1 MELTRRS
8 GGRRAAH
15 AGTWYDADCTSLKSQ
30 LHCWLDS
37 SSKICDGR
45 IKALICPKRIFL
57 LGPSHYKYF
66 IGVALP
72 PKHCEEYLTPLGGL
86 SLDTEVLEAFRSNG
100 TFCELSPAEDEE
112 EHSLELMLPFIRHIF
127 PEGIKIIPM
136 IVGELRQ
143 QEECQKFADVLIDYF
158 LHDENLFIISSDFC
172 HWGPRYAYYYLEEP
186 LANLPIHLSIET
198 GRKGEKKSEIGGR
211 INKRKAEYTASTK
224 YGERTVDWQ
233 KGVRQRY
240 QETVTTLCVAA
251 DGQKCYQVY
260 NRAPEQRLFQLLG
273 DDRSF
278 DLRELLD
285 TAAARNDKGFSTK
298 LIAYSQS
305 SHAMTRNDSSVSYA
319 SLCTTRVSC

>member
-45 IKALICPKRIFL
+45 IKALICPHAGLRFSGYTAACAWKQVDPSNIKRIFL

-158 LHDENLFIISSDFC
+158 LHD
-172 HWGPRYAYYYLEEP
+172 
-186 LANLPIHLSIET
+186 
-198 GRKGEKKSEIGGR
+198 
-211 INKRKAEYTASTK
+211 
-224 YGERTVDWQ
+224 
-233 KGVRQRY
+233 
-240 QETVTTLCVAA
+240 
-251 DGQKCYQVY
+251 
-260 NRAPEQRLFQLLG
+260 
-273 DDRSF
+273 
-278 DLRELLD
+278 LLD

-298 LIAYSQS
+298 LIAYSQVGFDALGCWLCALRFKVCQS
-305 SHAMTRNDSSVSYA
+305 LSASDSPHAEAMLVLKEVAYILQSDRG
-319 SLCTTRVSC
+319 SCVTLFISTMAGQLLHSEA